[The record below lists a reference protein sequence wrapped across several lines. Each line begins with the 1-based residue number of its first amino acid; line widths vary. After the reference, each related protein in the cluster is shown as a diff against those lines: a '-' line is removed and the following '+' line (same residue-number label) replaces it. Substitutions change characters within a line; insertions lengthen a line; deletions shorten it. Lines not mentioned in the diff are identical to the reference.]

1 MINKETILLSA
12 ASLDISEFNPK
23 QTFFDNRGYWPKC
36 EELAKYSADIRTL
49 VISEL
54 VKNVDEK
61 ENLDTKELKDKILEL
76 EQELKMTQ
84 EISIQR
90 HQAAEFYRESLV
102 SLRNQL
108 RGNLV

>member
-1 MINKETILLSA
+1 MIDKTTILLAA
-12 ASLDISEFNPK
+12 ASLDISEFNAR

-54 VKNVDEK
+54 VKNIDTE
-61 ENLDTKELKDKILEL
+61 ENLDTKVLKGRILEL
-76 EQELKMTQ
+76 EQELKMVQ

-90 HQAAEFYRESLV
+90 HQAAEFYRESLAALKSQIRSGRV
-102 SLRNQL
+102 
-108 RGNLV
+108 